1 MKTPRFTQLFGPRP
15 LTVIGM
21 IHVAALPGTPRHRAS
36 LADIVAQALAEANIY
51 RDAGIHALML
61 ENMHDIPYVQQ
72 PGTEVTAAM
81 AVIAREVKRACPDL
95 PLGVQILAGGNR
107 AALAVALA
115 AGADFI
121 RAEAFVFGHV
131 ADEGYMDSCA
141 GDLLRYRKAIGA
153 EQIAIFTDIKKK
165 HSAHAI
171 TADVDIVQTAQAAEF
186 FLTDGLILTGATTGA
201 AASVEELRAVAA
213 VADAHLD
220 WLRHHC
226 GKSRRLSAPRGRR
239 DCRLLRQARRTLGQ
253 RAGPGAHPRPDDGLV
268 KPQAPRATPAAA
280 YGPAAGILM
289 R

>member
-51 RDAGIHALML
+51 RDAGIHALMI

-72 PGTEVTAAM
+72 PGPEVTAAM

-95 PLGVQILAGGNR
+95 PLGIQILAGGNR

-213 VADAHLD
+213 VAQTPILIGSGITAENLADYQPHADAVIVGSYVKQGGY
-220 WLRHHC
+220 WAN
-226 GKSRRLSAPRGRR
+226 AP
-239 DCRLLRQARRTLGQ
+239 DPARI
-253 RAGPGAHPRPDDGLV
+253 RALM
-268 KPQAPRATPAAA
+268 AA
-280 YGPAAGILM
+280 L
-289 R
+289 

>member
-1 MKTPRFTQLFGPRP
+1 VKTPRFTQLFGPRP

-213 VADAHLD
+213 VAQTPILIGSGITAENLADYQPHADAVIVGSYVKQGGH
-220 WLRHHC
+220 WAN
-226 GKSRRLSAPRGRR
+226 AP
-239 DCRLLRQARRTLGQ
+239 DPARI
-253 RAGPGAHPRPDDGLV
+253 RA
-268 KPQAPRATPAAA
+268 
-280 YGPAAGILM
+280 LM
-289 R
+289 TAL

>member
-1 MKTPRFTQLFGPRP
+1 VKTPRFTQLFGPRP

-51 RDAGIHALML
+51 RDAGIHALTL

-213 VADAHLD
+213 VAQTPILIGSGITAENLADYQPHADAVIVGSYVKQGGH
-220 WLRHHC
+220 WAN
-226 GKSRRLSAPRGRR
+226 AP
-239 DCRLLRQARRTLGQ
+239 DPARI
-253 RAGPGAHPRPDDGLV
+253 RA
-268 KPQAPRATPAAA
+268 
-280 YGPAAGILM
+280 LM
-289 R
+289 TAL

>member
-95 PLGVQILAGGNR
+95 PLGIQILAGGNR

-213 VADAHLD
+213 VAQTPILIGSGITAENLADYQPHADAVIVGSYVKQGGH
-220 WLRHHC
+220 WAN
-226 GKSRRLSAPRGRR
+226 AP
-239 DCRLLRQARRTLGQ
+239 DPARI
-253 RAGPGAHPRPDDGLV
+253 RA
-268 KPQAPRATPAAA
+268 
-280 YGPAAGILM
+280 LM
-289 R
+289 TAL

>member
-121 RAEAFVFGHV
+121 RALEFG
-131 ADEGYMDSCA
+131 
-141 GDLLRYRKAIGA
+141 
-153 EQIAIFTDIKKK
+153 
-165 HSAHAI
+165 
-171 TADVDIVQTAQAAEF
+171 
-186 FLTDGLILTGATTGA
+186 
-201 AASVEELRAVAA
+201 
-213 VADAHLD
+213 
-220 WLRHHC
+220 
-226 GKSRRLSAPRGRR
+226 P
-239 DCRLLRQARRTLGQ
+239 
-253 RAGPGAHPRPDDGLV
+253 
-268 KPQAPRATPAAA
+268 
-280 YGPAAGILM
+280 
-289 R
+289 

>member
-1 MKTPRFTQLFGPRP
+1 
-15 LTVIGM
+15 
-21 IHVAALPGTPRHRAS
+21 
-36 LADIVAQALAEANIY
+36 
-51 RDAGIHALML
+51 
-61 ENMHDIPYVQQ
+61 VQQ

-95 PLGVQILAGGNR
+95 PLGIQILAGGNR

-213 VADAHLD
+213 VAQTPILIGSGITAENLADYQPHADAVIVGSYVKQGGH
-220 WLRHHC
+220 WAN
-226 GKSRRLSAPRGRR
+226 AP
-239 DCRLLRQARRTLGQ
+239 DPARI
-253 RAGPGAHPRPDDGLV
+253 RA
-268 KPQAPRATPAAA
+268 
-280 YGPAAGILM
+280 LM
-289 R
+289 TAL